1 MYIAQ
6 LDVNATFTVC
16 PYNKRMGHHI
26 ITDADIFRS
35 AGNMIKRHGQEAVIV
50 ADLRANELLGRG
62 NMDGYR
68 MWKRIILVIG
78 ELSTSAPSENQWLH

>member
-1 MYIAQ
+1 MEHQ
-6 LDVNATFTVC
+6 T
-16 PYNKRMGHHI
+16 

-50 ADLRANELLGRG
+50 ADLRANELLSRG

-78 ELSTSAPSENQWLH
+78 ELSTSAPSDDTWIH